1 MAKWAGFSDEQS
13 RQLDALVTGFRAE
26 LAKLAAP
33 DRVLDRRGSGTAI
46 RPRPGDVIRAQAG
59 DVVVLPHPRSAK
71 GREPV
76 VVLVESQ
83 PVSVL
88 AESGTVN
95 DVARV
100 VVTVVGAMEWWSTGT
115 EWWGSAVGGSGGA
128 GGSPGV
134 IPDQTVLGNDS
145 GADAVATPITVHQE
159 LDWLLAAGSWVF
171 DGVDDVITMTDVLGK
186 ERTDSFS
193 MSFWIQTASVNG
205 FAIGKF
211 ATVPTTRGYAAQMVS
226 GKLRFVLSSTNT
238 TSVLAVETVT
248 AFNDN
253 VLRNCVMTYN
263 GTSLAS
269 GVAIYVNGV
278 AQATVTIFNNLTT
291 TTLAAST
298 FTLGPLG
305 AVAGTLQHL
314 AMWSDDLTA
323 AEAAEVYGGGVPP
336 DLLSVSC
343 AADLEGWWKVDGS
356 DVTGAGGVADHS
368 VNANVGTA
376 GGGLGTGGSTIGSL
390 PVRGSAVW
398 ELLTP
403 GTVDLPL
410 VSNGLGFKP
419 AYERLANAGLAT
431 MTAHTYKGNN
441 TGSTASATDVA
452 ISGLAGA
459 GMTATGSTLNVIG
472 STSITVNADDIQR
485 PALTGAITASANSNT
500 TAFGSAAAKSVLA
513 NATNGSA
520 VPAFL
525 AGTGAFQYLRVNSA
539 NTALEWAVLSLAS
552 FPTMAAGSFLANVT
566 AGVAVPT
573 AHDLATFAG
582 AGLTYT
588 NGTGILAVGAGT
600 HIVANANDITLD
612 LTTLV
617 AAIDSTSIAS
627 TGTTLVREALT
638 GEVTAATNS
647 NTTTITRSTAF
658 TWTGSHTFA
667 GTGTAFAVNVDNAS
681 SIDVASSF
689 QLLTSGSC
697 VYTHGG
703 DSSMSVTG
711 SLDVLA
717 STDITL
723 DADDAVFILGSGI
736 LQVGDGVIEGYVRM
750 QASATSDP
758 SVASNEGM
766 FWVLDEGST
775 TTVPA
780 YTSDDNTD
788 YRIKLTGSAT
798 VIDVSGTVNN
808 AAITNTTSA
817 IQCTAATTIN
827 GIAPGYNGQALD
839 IFMSGNNNLTINH
852 ASGSATG
859 SQLALRGSAA
869 YGPLARGG
877 MRVIYD
883 EADVVWREVARA

>member
-26 LAKLAAP
+26 LARVTAP

-128 GGSPGV
+128 GGTPGV

-159 LDWLLAAGSWVF
+159 LDWLTSGVFWVF
-171 DGVDDVITMTDVLGK
+171 DGVDDRVSFGDFNDI
-186 ERTDSFS
+186 ERTDSVTVS
-193 MSFWIQTASVNG
+193 AWIQTPSVAAQQAIVSKLEAGPG
-205 FAIGKF
+205 FRGWEMGVEAPGKLYF
-211 ATVPTTRGYAAQMVS
+211 LLSTNLAGSEIINAQSPNDSVPTGALTHVAI
-226 GKLRFVLSSTNT
+226 
-238 TSVLAVETVT
+238 
-248 AFNDN
+248 
-253 VLRNCVMTYN
+253 TYP
-263 GTSLAS
+263 GTGLAS
-269 GVAIYVNGV
+269 GVLLYINGV
-278 AQATVTIFNNLTT
+278 LVATT
-291 TTLAAST
+291 
-298 FTLGPLG
+298 
-305 AVAGTLQHL
+305 AVAPDVAAGTSVNAQPLVIGRRDVLGNIPFSGILRDVAIFTSVLTGAQVTNDL
-314 AMWSDDLTA
+314 YNGGTPPDLTA
-323 AEAAEVYGGGVPP
+323 
-336 DLLSVSC
+336 LSPVFWVKFD
-343 AADLEGWWKVDGS
+343 AS
-356 DVTGAGGVADHS
+356 DTTGAGGILDYGTGNHD
-368 VNANVGTA
+368 GTA
-376 GGGLGTGGSTIGSL
+376 AGGLGSVSTVGAI
-390 PVRGSAVW
+390 PVRSTAIW
-398 ELLTP
+398 QALPP

-410 VSNGLGFKP
+410 VSNGPGLVP

-431 MTAHTYKGNN
+431 AAANTYKGNA
-441 TGSTASATDVA
+441 TGSVASVTDNA

-459 GMTATGSTLNVIG
+459 GMTASGSVLNVIG
-472 STSITVNADDIQR
+472 STSITVNADSVER
-485 PALTGAITASANSNT
+485 PALTGAITAPANSNV

-513 NATNGSA
+513 NATNGAA

-525 AGTGAFQYLRVNSA
+525 AGTGAFQHLRVNST
-539 NTALEWAVLSLAS
+539 NTGLEWAVLSLAA

-566 AGVAVPT
+566 AGAAVPT

-588 NGTGILAVGAGT
+588 NVTGVLAVGAGT

-647 NTTTITRSTAF
+647 NATTVTRSTNFASSP
-658 TWTGSHTFA
+658 WTGAHTWNGA
-667 GTGTAFAVNVDNAS
+667 GNWTVNITGDANITATIVGLDSDTTMGLHADNDMTLS
-681 SIDVASSF
+681 SDEDVHVACDTLRVKSN
-689 QLLTSGSC
+689 SGSGVAGFIIIDC
-697 VYTHGG
+697 VT
-703 DSSMSVTG
+703 
-711 SLDVLA
+711 A
-717 STDITL
+717 STPTMATGEGMYWGL
-723 DADDAVFILGSGI
+723 DDGAVET
-736 LQVGDGVIEGYVRM
+736 VPVW
-750 QASATSDP
+750 TSD
-758 SVASNEGM
+758 
-766 FWVLDEGST
+766 
-775 TTVPA
+775 
-780 YTSDDNTD
+780 SDVD
-788 YRIKLTGSAT
+788 YRIKLTGANTIIS
-798 VIDVSGTVNN
+798 VSGTVNN

-827 GIAPGYNGQALD
+827 GIAPGYHGQALD
-839 IFMSGNNNLTINH
+839 IFTSGNNNLTVNH

-859 SQLALRGSAA
+859 SPLALRGSAA

-883 EADVVWREVARA
+883 EPDVVWREVARA